1 MHVGVDD
8 RAALLACFEETSAI
22 AFSVLCRLTAGDTE
36 AAVDLL
42 VDTYQYMGRKAQA
55 SRGIDVDHAWLV
67 DAVHSV
73 FATRPPRP
81 GHGEIEPIASL
92 STRER
97 VVVHLHEVEAWPRSA
112 IATLL
117 GTTDAEIGLLL
128 ISGRAALHGMD
139 RSAIA
144 DMFRRGEVWF
154 DDVMRAEA
162 RARLGGRRPVDSS
175 SDDMPPPPAAG
186 LPAVGG
192 LSRRTMI
199 RAGAAASIAAL
210 GGIGVWLASG
220 DDGEPRGTDL
230 PEGPQTRSSTTTA
243 NRSTAPPVDT
253 HVPASTV
260 VLDSTTGEVSVAVVS
275 SGTLTVSPTGFI
287 VDPLPTGL
295 LPAGGYMD
303 TAAVTPNWMQ
313 VWASPDADHMAGRW
327 LALLA
332 MDSGRS
338 AQTVEDDARR
348 VVIGG
353 HSGVLRLQANGAARA
368 TVALSDTVQVEAR
381 TFGFTSPML
390 DVLFAGMTVGDDHE
404 PTFAAAAGGVL
415 AGLDLVV
422 SRPSSEVSVGDDVI
436 NGDRSSLY
444 TSADRSQYVSI
455 VAGPQRA
462 GDLFATRLLSEPSII
477 QTTIAY
483 SSGRTI
489 SVDGR
494 QMLIGALD
502 ELGPDLFIQFHD
514 GGYTVTVSGNVKLTT
529 LFEMAANT
537 RLATYDEWSL
547 QQEAT
552 VPTPVAERPDPSS
565 DFFFGT
571 DRLVQIGQVT
581 TSSDSEWTISINAAD
596 IAGAGR
602 VGVRIE
608 HGLPGT
614 DTSTRNSTFGFVVP
628 DPGHPVS
635 AFLEASAT
643 ILVGLFDSPGPATA
657 MRVIV
662 DGKAPADVPLISLGA
677 TARAAAAY
685 AFSEIADVTVAL
697 VDAGGGVV
705 QELEV

>member
-1 MHVGVDD
+1 MHVGADD
-8 RAALLACFEETSAI
+8 RAALLACFEETSPL
-22 AFSVLCRLTAGDTE
+22 AFGVLCRLTAGDTDT
-36 AAVDLL
+36 ALDLV
-42 VDTYQYMGRKAQA
+42 VDTYNYMGRKAA
-55 SRGIDVDHAWLV
+55 SSRGIDVDMAWLV
-67 DAVHSV
+67 DAVHS
-73 FATRPPRP
+73 AYAALPPRP
-81 GHGEIEPIASL
+81 GHGEIEPVASL
-92 STRER
+92 SARER
-97 VVVHLHEVEAWPRSA
+97 VVVHLHEVEGWPRSA

-117 GTTDAEIGLLL
+117 GTAEAEIGPLL
-128 ISGRAALHGMD
+128 ISGRAALGGAD

-144 DMFRRGEVWF
+144 DVFRRCEVWF
-154 DDVMRAEA
+154 DDTMRAEA
-162 RARLGGRRPVDSS
+162 RARLGGRRPVGSAT
-175 SDDMPPPPAAG
+175 DDPPPAAASAATG
-186 LPAVGG
+186 L
-192 LSRRTMI
+192 LSRRTLM
-199 RAGAAASIAAL
+199 RAGAVASIGAL
-210 GGIGVWLASG
+210 AGIGVWLGSG
-220 DDGEPRGTDL
+220 TDGEPEEAGVPTA
-230 PEGPQTRSSTTTA
+230 PQARSGTTTA
-243 NRSTAPPVDT
+243 TTPKVSAADT
-253 HVPASTV
+253 QVSPGTI
-260 VLDSTTGEVSVAVVS
+260 VLDSATGEVAVVA
-275 SGTLTVSPTGFI
+275 SGSMDGPPTGFI
-287 VDPLPTGL
+287 VDPLPLRL

-303 TAAVTPNWMQ
+303 RAAVTPNWMQ
-313 VWASPDADHMAGRW
+313 VWASADADHTDGRW

-332 MDSGRS
+332 MDSARS
-338 AQTVEDDARR
+338 SQTVEDDARR

-368 TVALSDTVQVEAR
+368 MVALSDTVQVEAR
-381 TFGFTSPML
+381 AFGFTGPML
-390 DVLFAGMTVGDDHE
+390 DLVFASMTVDDDHQ
-404 PTFAAAAGGVL
+404 PSLAAGAGDVL

-444 TSADRSQYVSI
+444 TSADRGQYVSI

-483 SSGRTI
+483 SSERTI

-537 RLATYDEWSL
+537 RLATFDEWSL
-547 QQEAT
+547 QQKAT
-552 VPTPVAERPDPSS
+552 VPTPAAERPDPSS

-571 DRLVQIGQVT
+571 DQLVQIGQVT

-596 IAGAGR
+596 VGDAGR

-614 DTSTRNSTFGFVVP
+614 DTSTRSSTFGFVVP
-628 DPGHPVS
+628 DADHPVS

-643 ILVGLFDSPGPATA
+643 IVIGVFDSPGPATA

-662 DGKAPADVPLISLGA
+662 DSKAPEDVPLITLGE
-677 TARAAAAY
+677 TTRSAAAY
-685 AFSEIADVTVAL
+685 AFADIADYTVAL
-697 VDAGGGVV
+697 VDVGGSVV
-705 QELEV
+705 QAIAV